1 MVRIEQVAEAAL
13 RGDSL
18 TLRSL
23 TQDFLREYPDL
34 AYIPA
39 PEVRDPTILA
49 ASASLLELLAMRRNQ
64 MAPRWTQDVAP
75 LDRPVFL
82 VKAAATVKRLR
93 ALCEAESPPP
103 LRKRGFYAPANF
115 LQFA

>member
-23 TQDFLREYPDL
+23 VQDFLREHPDL
-34 AYIPA
+34 ACVPE
-39 PEVRDPTILA
+39 PEVHDATILA

-64 MAPRWTQDVAP
+64 MAPRWTRDIGS

-82 VKAAATVKRLR
+82 VKAAATMKRLR
-93 ALCEAESPPP
+93 ALCEAETPAP

-115 LQFA
+115 LEFA